1 MLSQIFQFELRYH
14 LKGPLLVS
22 VFAIFFLLTFGGVTV
37 DNIQIGST
45 DMVNVNSPYAIAT
58 NVLIWSLM
66 GMFLPTAFMVS
77 GILRDATYN
86 TEELFYSKPV
96 NEKTFI
102 LGRYLGGYAA
112 TALAFTSVPIAIL
125 VGSQMPWLDPDNV
138 GPTNLG
144 HYVQIFV
151 SLGLTNLL
159 IAGTIFF
166 TVANISRSTVATY
179 TALVVLFVFYFLG
192 NTLLDDP
199 DLRDIVALADP
210 FAFNTYTEM
219 TRYWTPHELN
229 TQLVPFEGVMLAN
242 RLIWLGLSFAAVLGN
257 LAFFSFRK
265 RGSIFARKS
274 KKTPLQLDEQFLP
287 VHITLPRYV
296 TELTDAV
303 TRRQF
308 ATRIKFEIHG
318 VVTSV
323 AFWVLLAIGMFNSIG
338 SLLDLGLRFGTPV
351 YPVTRI
357 LIDTIDGTFAFIPLI
372 IVIYYASEL
381 VWRERNV
388 QVSDIIDATP
398 TPNWVFVVSKCIALI
413 LILIGLFSVSFGTAI
428 FVQLGKGHGDIEIS
442 QYVIRMLVQFVL
454 PISMVAI
461 LSIFAQV
468 ITNNRW
474 IGILLMVM
482 FVISRMVLNNVGLE
496 HNLYQFSNTPDA
508 PYSDMN
514 GYGHFLG
521 ISLWFL
527 TYWGFVTLGVLV
539 LTYLLWNRGAL
550 TSVITRMRLAG
561 REVTSTT
568 GSLLFVAFLG
578 AAVSGGWIFYNTNIL
593 NEYQTT
599 KDLEKLGADYEKQ
612 YRQYETA
619 QQPTLTDV
627 SIDVDIFPHERRY
640 DARGTYVLVNK
651 TDTAIDTLYFS
662 YGFNAI
668 IRRQT
673 VDGARLQESDERLN
687 FYIFKLETPMQPG
700 EERAMQFHVAIENP
714 GFRNSQNITSV
725 VDNGTF
731 FNNEEAMPFPGFYG
745 GRMLED
751 RQARRRQGLAPVDRM
766 PKLEDESQWTVNSLS
781 PHIDFVTFRTTVS
794 TINGQIAM
802 APGYLKKDWV
812 EGDRHY
818 FIYEMDAPIFNF
830 YAWLS
835 ADYTVINDKWND
847 VDLQVLY
854 HKPHAYNVDR
864 MMKGMKDSL
873 DYFTTNFGP
882 YQHKQMRIL
891 EFPAYEEFA
900 QSFPNT
906 VPFSEGIG
914 FMADNRD
921 PKDIDYVYYVTAHE
935 MAHQWWAHQVMGANV
950 QGSAMLTETLS
961 QYSALMVM
969 KKEYGSDHM
978 RRFLKYELDRYL
990 SSRGAEVLEEQPLY
1004 RVENQP
1010 YLHYR
1015 KGSVI
1020 MYALQDYVGEEVVN
1034 RTLARLIELRA
1045 FKSAPYAT
1053 TLDFLRLLREEA
1065 GPEYEEVISDF
1076 FKKIILFDL
1085 KVTDATAVKTDGNQ
1099 WEVTLDLEAHKFQ
1112 ANGKGE
1118 QAEIPLDYQ
1127 IDVGVFSKNLD
1138 EAIEGTGHVLYM
1150 QKHRVNKNTL
1160 QIKLVVDQEP
1170 KYAGVDP
1177 YNKLIDRISDDNL
1190 KRVTINNVS

>member
-1 MLSQIFQFELRYH
+1 MLSQIFSFELRYH
-14 LKGPLLVS
+14 LKGPLLIS

-45 DMVNVNSPYAIAT
+45 DMVNVNAPYAIAT
-58 NVLIWSLM
+58 NVLIWSLL
-66 GMFLPTAFMVS
+66 GMFLPTAFLVS
-77 GILRDATYN
+77 GILRDATYK

-112 TALAFTSVPIAIL
+112 TALAFTSVPLAIL
-125 VGSQMPWLDPDNV
+125 VGSQMPWLDPENV
-138 GPTNLG
+138 GPTNLW
-144 HYVQIFV
+144 HYVQTFV

-166 TVANISRSTVATY
+166 TVANVSRSNVATY
-179 TALVVLFVFYFLG
+179 TALVVLFSFYFLG

-199 DLRDIVALADP
+199 DLRDIVALLDP
-210 FAFNTYTEM
+210 FAFNTYTEA

-229 TQLVPFEGVMLAN
+229 TQLVPLEGMMLAN
-242 RLIWLGLSFAAVLGN
+242 RALWLGLSLAAVIGN
-257 LAFFSFRK
+257 LALFSFRR
-265 RGSIFARKS
+265 RGSIFIRKA
-274 KKTPLQLDEQFLP
+274 KKAPFVVEERFLP
-287 VHITLPRYV
+287 VHINLPRYV
-296 TELTDAV
+296 TELSNAV
-303 TRRQF
+303 VRKQF
-308 ATRIKFEIHG
+308 AARIRFEIKG

-357 LIDTIDGTFAFIPLI
+357 LIDIIDGTFAFIPMI

-388 QVSDIIDATP
+388 QVSEIIDATP
-398 TPNWVFVVSKCIALI
+398 TPNWVFVVSKCMALI
-413 LILIGLFSVSFGTAI
+413 LILIGLFTVSFTTAI
-428 FVQLGKGHGDIEIS
+428 LVQVGKGQSDLEMS
-442 QYVIRMLVQFVL
+442 QYVIRMVVQFLL
-454 PISMVAI
+454 PLSMVAI

-474 IGILLMVM
+474 IGMLLMVM
-482 FVISRMVLNNVGLE
+482 FIISTMVMDNVGLE

-521 ISLWFL
+521 ITLWYL
-527 TYWGFVTLGVLV
+527 LYWSFVTLGVLV
-539 LTYLLWNRGAL
+539 LTYLMWNRGAL
-550 TSVITRMRLAG
+550 TSAFARMRLAT
-561 REVTSTT
+561 RDVTSAT

-578 AAVSGGWIFYNTNIL
+578 ASIIGGWIYYNTNIL
-593 NEYQTT
+593 NEYQTS
-599 KDLEKLGADYEKQ
+599 KDLEKLGGDYEKK
-612 YRQYETA
+612 YRQYEKTA
-619 QQPTLTDV
+619 QPKITGV
-627 SIDVDIFPHERRY
+627 SIDVDIYPHERRY
-640 DARGTYVLVNK
+640 EARGTYVLTNK
-651 TDTAIDTLYFS
+651 TKAPVDTIYVS
-662 YGFNAI
+662 YGFNSI
-668 IRRQT
+668 IRHQSIES
-673 VDGARLQESDERLN
+673 AELQSSDDTLN
-687 FYIFKLETPMQPG
+687 FYIYALETPMAPG
-700 EERAMQFHVAIENP
+700 EERQMTFTVAIENP
-714 GFRNSQNITSV
+714 GFRNSQNETSV

-731 FNNEEAMPFPGFYG
+731 FNNEEAMPMVGFHQ
-745 GRMLED
+745 RFMLQE
-751 RQARRRQGLAPVDRM
+751 RQPRRRQGLAPLDRA
-766 PKLEDESQWTVNSLS
+766 PKLEDQSQWSVNGLS
-781 PHIDFVTFRTTVS
+781 PNVDWVTFRTTVS
-794 TINGQIAM
+794 TVKDQIAM
-802 APGYLKKDWV
+802 APGYLQKEWMV
-812 EGDRHY
+812 GDRR
-818 FIYEMDAPIFNF
+818 FFSYEMDAPIFNF

-835 ADYTVINDKWND
+835 ADYTVIDDKWND

-854 HKPHAYNVDR
+854 HKPHDYNIDR

-891 EFPAYEEFA
+891 EFPAYQEFA

-921 PKDIDYVYYVTAHE
+921 PKHIDYVYYVTAHE

-950 QGSAMLTETLS
+950 QGGAMLSETLS

-969 KKEYGSDHM
+969 KKEYGPEHM

-1015 KGSVI
+1015 KGAVI

-1034 RTLARLIELRA
+1034 RTLARLIELRG
-1045 FKSAPYAT
+1045 FKSNPYAT
-1053 TLDFLRLLREEA
+1053 TFDFLNLLREEA
-1065 GPEYEEVISDF
+1065 DPEHEELISDF
-1076 FKKIILFDL
+1076 FEKIILFDL
-1085 KVTDATAVKTDGNQ
+1085 KVEEATTRKLGADQ
-1099 WEVTLDLEAHKFQ
+1099 WEVTLNIEAHKYQ
-1112 ANGKGE
+1112 ADGKGE
-1118 QAEIPLDYQ
+1118 QTEIPLDYSMD
-1127 IDVGVFSKNLD
+1127 IGVFTKSLD
-1138 EAIEGTGHVLYM
+1138 DVFDGADHILYM
-1150 QKHRVNKNTL
+1150 QKHRINAETM
-1160 QIKLVVDQEP
+1160 QIKLIVDQEP
-1170 KYAGVDP
+1170 KYVGVDP
-1177 YNKLIDRISDDNL
+1177 YNKLIDRNSDDNL
-1190 KRVTINNVS
+1190 KRVTLDPVS